1 MIILTLA
8 KWFGGIRYVF
18 QTYVQSA
25 SGCYGIVSNNN
36 IRHQV
41 SVPQTIPSFYFNTAT
56 SALPVAATIKIPTLY
71 AQVSDQLTL
80 FNTLNQQLVC
90 VITKMVDYSQIQS

>member
-56 SALPVAATIKIPTLY
+56 SALPVAAALKIPTLY
-71 AQVSDQLTL
+71 AQSSAT
-80 FNTLNQQLVC
+80 
-90 VITKMVDYSQIQS
+90 VI